1 MSEKLYQQVV
11 AIFLNAVLD
20 KKGWWYRILINRF
33 EKNTT
38 NNVFHY
44 MDEDVNRC
52 FSALY
57 IQTKAKCSPN
67 HAKEHNSLC
76 LPRFIKQKQ

>member
-1 MSEKLYQQVV
+1 MYRTNMVGGIEYQS
-11 AIFLNAVLD
+11 IGL
-20 KKGWWYRILINRF
+20 K
-33 EKNTT
+33 KNTT
-38 NNVFHY
+38 NNVFRH

-67 HAKEHNSLC
+67 HAKENNSLC